1 MSLADFAIAL
11 KARNVHVP
19 DGTKCAIIFDSAPAP
34 PTLVLVIR
42 AFTAGTRS
50 WIKKYLMVLVL
61 SAAMGLTF
69 LFNMI
74 LRRPEAISLVL
85 KQLNNPQLLPWTSV
99 RTPRMY
105 FYSTGDNIVPE
116 QAVLEHAA
124 NAKKAGFPV
133 QMVNFGG
140 SAHVSHARDYPDRY
154 WAAVRSFWTDVMRA

>member
-50 WIKKYLMVLVL
+50 LIKKYLMVLAL
-61 SAAMGLTF
+61 SVAMGLTF

-99 RTPRMY
+99 RTQIGR
-105 FYSTGDNIVPE
+105 
-116 QAVLEHAA
+116 
-124 NAKKAGFPV
+124 
-133 QMVNFGG
+133 
-140 SAHVSHARDYPDRY
+140 AHV
-154 WAAVRSFWTDVMRA
+154 